1 MAVSHK
7 THLLLRNRKIIK
19 IVRDPLQGITVLR
32 DNIVAAKRLEEI
44 VAATIDRIEE
54 ITTAEGI
61 TEEIENGSVTTERMT
76 AITEKDRVED
86 DLGREVMKRG
96 IRRSIARVVTVW
108 NLVDHRSTTVML
120 APPMLLSK
128 PIKATMLLLT
138 MLKIMVIV
146 ADTSQERS
154 EVVTH
159 HQ

>member
-1 MAVSHK
+1 M
-7 THLLLRNRKIIK
+7 
-19 IVRDPLQGITVLR
+19 
-32 DNIVAAKRLEEI
+32 AAKRLEI
-44 VAATIDRIEE
+44 VAATIDKIEETITMVAEGIIEE
-54 ITTAEGI
+54 IEK
-61 TEEIENGSVTTERMT
+61 GSVTTERMT

-96 IRRSIARVVTVW
+96 IRRSIARVVTAW
-108 NLVDHRSTTVML
+108 NLVDHQSTIVML

-146 ADTSQERS
+146 ADTNQERS

>member
-32 DNIVAAKRLEEI
+32 DNIVAAKRLEI
-44 VAATIDRIEE
+44 VAATIDTIEE
-54 ITTAEGI
+54 ITTVEGI

-76 AITEKDRVED
+76 ATTEKDRVED

-108 NLVDHRSTTVML
+108 NLVDPRSTIVML

-138 MLKIMVIV
+138 MLKIMVMV
-146 ADTSQERS
+146 ADTNQERS